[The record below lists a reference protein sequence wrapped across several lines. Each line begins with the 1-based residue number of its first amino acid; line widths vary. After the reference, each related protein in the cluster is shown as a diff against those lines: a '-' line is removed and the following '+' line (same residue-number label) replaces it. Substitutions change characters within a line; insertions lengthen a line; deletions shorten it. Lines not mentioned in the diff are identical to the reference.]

1 MTLIVW
7 IILHSLLWDGE
18 IQRDEDLP
26 FPFDL
31 IAKAVKGGEIE
42 FNGIKEPIS
51 RSSLNETVLLEKSN
65 EGLSSVYAKSPV
77 LHRNSSLAQISVNN
91 LYNLIT
97 NPFGGALSLTLGFF
111 FVSIWLIFI
120 ISYNGKCYM

>member
-65 EGLSSVYAKSPV
+65 EGLGSVYAKRPI

-111 FVSIWLIFI
+111 FVSIFCQYL
-120 ISYNGKCYM
+120 

>member
-1 MTLIVW
+1 MILTLIIW
-7 IILHSLLWDGE
+7 ITLHSILWDGE

-31 IAKAVKGGEIE
+31 IAKALKGDEIE
-42 FNGIKEPIS
+42 FNGIKEPKS
-51 RSSLNETVLLEKSN
+51 RSSLNETVLLEESN
-65 EGLSSVYAKSPV
+65 EVQSNFNAKTPV

-97 NPFGGALSLTLGFF
+97 DPFGGALSLTLGFF
-111 FVSIWLIFI
+111 FVSIFDQYL
-120 ISYNGKCYM
+120 